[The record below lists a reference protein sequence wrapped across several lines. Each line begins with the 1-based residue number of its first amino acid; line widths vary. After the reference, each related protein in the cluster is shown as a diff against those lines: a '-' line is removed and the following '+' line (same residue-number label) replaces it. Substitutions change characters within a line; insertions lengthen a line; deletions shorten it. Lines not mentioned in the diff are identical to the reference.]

1 MKLRKILL
9 LASLAFFAYDVS
21 AQTGSILGTWQLIRQ
36 STCLDEVENNDSEE
50 VSALRA
56 DMQSRTS
63 ASAQT
68 VSFKANA
75 TGEESTRILNSKRT
89 ANQKKFYYKLNGDM
103 LLILDKKSQ
112 TISDSYVIDKLS
124 ADSLIMSN
132 RSRPCEVRIFTRISE
147 EL

>member
-9 LASLAFFAYDVS
+9 LASFAFLAYDVS

-36 STCLDEVENNDSEE
+36 STCLDEVENSDSEE
-50 VSALRA
+50 VAALRA

-103 LLILDKKSQ
+103 LLIL
-112 TISDSYVIDKLS
+112 
-124 ADSLIMSN
+124 
-132 RSRPCEVRIFTRISE
+132 
-147 EL
+147 